1 MRERQGLS
9 EADDIRSTFI
19 FHPPVDDAAAWQ
31 MTIEGFVRALTAA
44 FPEAFTKYRTSGL
57 RGNSFVDFE
66 IEVQPETWVEG
77 VASTPVENSAAITVV
92 GATAT
97 EAAHFAL
104 WLRSGLVPR
113 PDLIRF
119 SSEQALDSGDDT
131 EWQIPAGGAFEEI
144 RAVVAEHV
152 EALGGE

>member
-1 MRERQGLS
+1 M
-9 EADDIRSTFI
+9 
-19 FHPPVDDAAAWQ
+19 
-31 MTIEGFVRALTAA
+31 
-44 FPEAFTKYRTSGL
+44 
-57 RGNSFVDFE
+57 
-66 IEVQPETWVEG
+66 
-77 VASTPVENSAAITVV
+77 ITVV

-97 EAAHFAL
+97 EVAHFAL

-113 PDLIRF
+113 PDFIRF